1 MPHISHRRIGKPDP
15 KKSTNAQLIQVLSE
29 MESTRSLSQE
39 GMQEIIF
46 KIQGAVLWL
55 LEQEQQRHE

>member
-1 MPHISHRRIGKPDP
+1 MPHISNRRTGEPDP
-15 KKSTNAQLIQVLSE
+15 KKHINAQLIQVLSE
-29 MESTRSLSQE
+29 MQSTRALSQE
-39 GMQEIIF
+39 GIQDILF